1 MQLPG
6 VFMTSRSFSA
16 VCSAGLSATLFSL
29 VLFPIAA
36 SAQST
41 PSDTSGRTQYFPDT
55 TNGIHL
61 EMVFNYNVSSPGIE
75 KGVVDMVWGSN
86 YATQPRG
93 VYNTSY
99 IPYSVDNFTNTVAWY
114 QENHPDWLEYLCDEK
129 TLAFEFGTTTL
140 APLDFA
146 SPAVRA
152 YQWANWV
159 DAPLAQGF
167 GGIAVDTM
175 SLTNDWQ
182 RCGHF
187 NSDGNWVQQY
197 TGQSNDPAFR
207 RDVLDWEAATY
218 KHVHH
223 YSKTATMQVNVS
235 YEFGEPNDANLRLMT
250 TTDLLFDERGFTNWG
265 TASRHVAT
273 PEEWE
278 TIVTALQ
285 YVESKGLCYMTNGE
299 EPQPTGKITRTE
311 RLWVLANYLL
321 VKNQCTYVYIT
332 GMTNGQQ
339 DYGSLYIFPEY
350 SIPIGHPT
358 SDMTRK
364 EGVWE
369 RYFSGGL
376 ALVNPYDK
384 TAIVCLPPG
393 DYVDVNGQP
402 VGPTVTMARQTGL
415 ILLRSH

>member
-1 MQLPG
+1 
-6 VFMTSRSFSA
+6 
-16 VCSAGLSATLFSL
+16 
-29 VLFPIAA
+29 
-36 SAQST
+36 
-41 PSDTSGRTQYFPDT
+41 
-55 TNGIHL
+55 
-61 EMVFNYNVSSPGIE
+61 
-75 KGVVDMVWGSN
+75 
-86 YATQPRG
+86 
-93 VYNTSY
+93 
-99 IPYSVDNFTNTVAWY
+99 
-114 QENHPDWLEYLCDEK
+114 
-129 TLAFEFGTTTL
+129 
-140 APLDFA
+140 
-146 SPAVRA
+146 
-152 YQWANWV
+152 
-159 DAPLAQGF
+159 
-167 GGIAVDTM
+167 
-175 SLTNDWQ
+175 
-182 RCGHF
+182 
-187 NSDGNWVQQY
+187 
-197 TGQSNDPAFR
+197 
-207 RDVLDWEAATY
+207 
-218 KHVHH
+218 
-223 YSKTATMQVNVS
+223 MQVNVS

-299 EPQPTGKITRTE
+299 EPQPTGKISRAE

-415 ILLRSH
+415 ILLRFH